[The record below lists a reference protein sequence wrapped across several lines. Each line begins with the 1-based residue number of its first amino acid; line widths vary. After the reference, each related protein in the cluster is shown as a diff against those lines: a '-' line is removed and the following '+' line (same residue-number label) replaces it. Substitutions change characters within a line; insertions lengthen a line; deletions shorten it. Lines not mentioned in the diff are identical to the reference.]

1 MSRDGLISLIAR
13 GGVVA
18 SRPFLIF
25 FIAQYDELIA
35 SNMARLLFWSVFL
48 TSAASMSVYKNY
60 MEKAL
65 NDGLLAILP
74 RIVIH
79 SWYYIIFLALLSVI
93 TNLWIVAIPF
103 FLDFFFHQISRVLL
117 YQKKFILW
125 AACNLLS
132 LILVSLS
139 FLLLYDSTV
148 YIYVITVLFA
158 TFFGI
163 AFVMYKLKES
173 FHLAIN
179 WNEAFFGTSR
189 KLYFSADKLL
199 LTILLM
205 QDDFWIWAVIF
216 QLSNIGLTAFD
227 AVVVAPNKKEIV
239 LNKLKYGDV
248 DVLFPGC
255 SLALVSGAACA
266 FFYFFNTQSMN
277 LASVVFLCFSFRS
290 TSSCLLNFIL
300 EFYFW
305 RESVGRVSL
314 IMLTASA
321 FFAGFSYL
329 CSGVLGD
336 ATILALSLV
345 CFQGLSMVLLL
356 SYASNQLR
364 VKNYA

>member
-148 YIYVITVLFA
+148 YIYVITVFFA
-158 TFFGI
+158 TFFWHCI
-163 AFVMYKLKES
+163 RYV
-173 FHLAIN
+173 
-179 WNEAFFGTSR
+179 
-189 KLYFSADKLL
+189 
-199 LTILLM
+199 
-205 QDDFWIWAVIF
+205 
-216 QLSNIGLTAFD
+216 
-227 AVVVAPNKKEIV
+227 
-239 LNKLKYGDV
+239 
-248 DVLFPGC
+248 
-255 SLALVSGAACA
+255 
-266 FFYFFNTQSMN
+266 
-277 LASVVFLCFSFRS
+277 
-290 TSSCLLNFIL
+290 
-300 EFYFW
+300 
-305 RESVGRVSL
+305 
-314 IMLTASA
+314 
-321 FFAGFSYL
+321 
-329 CSGVLGD
+329 
-336 ATILALSLV
+336 
-345 CFQGLSMVLLL
+345 
-356 SYASNQLR
+356 
-364 VKNYA
+364 